1 MKLLHNPASP
11 FVRKVMV
18 LLHETGQLDD
28 VEIVGVKTGPFATH
42 ADVKAANPLGKIPCL
57 VRDDGPSLYDSRVIC
72 RYLDARAG
80 GRLYPK
86 GEALWST
93 LALEATGEGMTE
105 AALAIVYESRLRP
118 EEHRSAEFVA
128 AQRGKIDSAM
138 SALEKLWMSHLAGP
152 LDMGQVA
159 VGCAIGYADFRL
171 TDWDWRAH
179 HPTLAKWAKGFLAR
193 EAMAATAPFDA

>member
-28 VEIVGVKTGPFATH
+28 VEVVGVKTSPYATH
-42 ADVKAANPLGKIPCL
+42 PEVKAANPLGKIPCL
-57 VRDDGPSLYDSRVIC
+57 VRDDGPALYDSRVIC

-80 GRLYPK
+80 GKLYPK

-105 AALAIVYESRLRP
+105 AALLCVYEGRLR
-118 EEHRSAEFVA
+118 EESKRSEEFVA
-128 AQRGKIDSAM
+128 AQKAKIESGMA
-138 SALEKLWMSHLAGP
+138 ALEKLWMAHLAGP

-159 VGCAIGYADFRL
+159 VGAAIGYVEFRL

-179 HPTLAKWAKGFLAR
+179 HPALAAWYDGFSR
-193 EAMAATAPFDA
+193 RPSMTATAPHD

>member
-1 MKLLHNPASP
+1 MKLLYAAASP

-28 VEIVGVKTGPFATH
+28 VEVVVVKTSPYATD
-42 ADVKAANPLGKIPCL
+42 ADLKAANPLGKIPCL
-57 VRDDGPSLYDSRVIC
+57 VRDDGPALYDSRVIC

-93 LALEATGEGMTE
+93 LALEATAEGMIE
-105 AALAIVYESRLRP
+105 ATLLCVYEGRLR
-118 EEHRSAEFVA
+118 EEGKRSEEFVA
-128 AQRGKIDSAM
+128 AQKAKIESGMA
-138 SALEKLWMSHLAGP
+138 ALEKLWMPHLAGP

-159 VGCAIGYADFRL
+159 VAVALGYIDFRL
-171 TDWDWRAH
+171 TDWDWRPH
-179 HPTLAKWAKGFLAR
+179 HPALASWFEGFSKR
-193 EAMAATAPFDA
+193 PSMTATAPHD